1 MFDGLLQL
9 NVLHIKDIVGLD
21 GIVNVFLAILRFLS
35 KWSFVLGGLSILPCH
50 FVVAAFFYFM
60 VMSAARFLLL
70 HECFLCLI
78 FTFPSCAVGLLFFW
92 LRCCLQTW
100 PVIYVYG
107 RLLFFIL
114 VYGSGCFV
122 NVPLGSVGYLNAT
135 VEAKR
140 GSYLARH
147 NRKGRLV
154 P

>member
-21 GIVNVFLAILRFLS
+21 GIVNVFLAILRFL
-35 KWSFVLGGLSILPCH
+35 I
-50 FVVAAFFYFM
+50 
-60 VMSAARFLLL
+60 
-70 HECFLCLI
+70 
-78 FTFPSCAVGLLFFW
+78 GLLFFW
-92 LRCCLQTW
+92 LRCGLQTW